1 MRRWLGILL
10 LLPLLVNC
18 TGAVSQRATP
28 SSPFLPSPTAT
39 SRPTPTPE
47 PTAAANTLLVAAQ
60 HPVGNISPYVYGAN
74 TGPWS
79 FVSAELMP
87 LAEAAHI
94 RYLRF
99 PGGNWGDQNDLR
111 PAQIDAFIALCRR
124 LGAEPAIS
132 VRLRGGTP
140 EQAAELVRYTNLA
153 RGYHVRYWSIGNEP
167 DLYGDYDLTRYNAAW
182 RATAE
187 AMLAVD
193 GDILLIGP
201 DLSQVRPDDPLT
213 DDQGQ
218 PWLRGFLEA
227 NGDLVDIVAVHR
239 YPFPHANGQPATA
252 SELLANPP
260 EWDRIIPYLRETVR
274 EATGRDL
281 PLAITEVNSHW
292 SGATGGEATP
302 DSYFNAVWWADVL
315 GRLIRQNVSMVAY
328 FALQSPAQMGGW
340 GLFGRFDVRPTY
352 GVYRLYAR
360 LGDQLLLTDSGIEG
374 VSLTAAR
381 ETQEEGHS
389 ALTIIVVNRNTYT
402 VNATLRLPQW
412 RSAQAAE
419 IWQLG
424 QDGLPQRVPGFW
436 IEDGSPIELPPTSV
450 TLYILKEQP

>member
-1 MRRWLGILL
+1 MRRWVGLLL
-10 LLPLLVNC
+10 LLPLLAGC
-18 TGAVSQRATP
+18 AGAASPASASPAPTVTPSATP
-28 SSPFLPSPTAT
+28 PPSPTA
-39 SRPTPTPE
+39 RPTPL
-47 PTAAANTLLVAAQ
+47 PTAAPGTLLVWPHSDA
-60 HPVGNISPYVYGAN
+60 GTISPYVYGAN

-79 FVSAELMP
+79 FVSADLMP
-87 LAEAAHI
+87 LAEAAHV

-111 PAQIDAFIALCRR
+111 PAQIDAFLTLCQR

-140 EQAAELVRYTNLA
+140 AQAAELVRYANLE

-167 DLYGDYDLTRYNAAW
+167 DLYGDYDVARFNAEW
-182 RATAE
+182 RAIAE
-187 AMLAVD
+187 AMRAVD
-193 GDILLIGP
+193 ASILLVGP
-201 DLSQVRPDDPLT
+201 DLSQVRPDAPLT
-213 DDQGQ
+213 DATGR

-239 YPFPHANGQPATA
+239 YPFPHPDGRPATA
-252 SELLANPP
+252 AELLANPP
-260 EWDRIIPYLRETVR
+260 EWDTIIPYLRETVR
-274 EATGRDL
+274 DAVGHDL

-302 DSYFNAVWWADVL
+302 DSYLNAVWWADVS
-315 GRLIRQNVSMVAY
+315 GRLIRQNVAIVAY

-352 GVYRLYAR
+352 GVFRLY
-360 LGDQLLLTDSGIEG
+360 GQMGEHLLVSSSGVAG

-381 ETQEEGHS
+381 RGPEGPFT
-389 ALTIIVVNRNTYT
+389 LMIVNRNFEETPVT
-402 VNATLRLPQW
+402 FRLPGWQ
-412 RSAQAAE
+412 SAQAAE
-419 IWQLG
+419 IWRLG
-424 QDGLPQRVPGFW
+424 EDGFPQRLPGLW
-436 IEDGSPIELPPTSV
+436 ITDGSRIVLPPTSV

>member
-1 MRRWLGILL
+1 MHRWPILLL
-10 LLPLLVNC
+10 LLPLL
-18 TGAVSQRATP
+18 TGCGGGVAPLPPATP
-28 SSPFLPSPTAT
+28 SAPAPS
-39 SRPTPTPE
+39 PTPTPL
-47 PTAAANTLLVAAQ
+47 PTAEPGTLLIVPQGDLGA
-60 HPVGNISPYVYGAN
+60 ISPYVYGAN

-87 LAEAAHI
+87 LAEEAGI

-111 PAQIDAFIALCRR
+111 PSQIDAFIALCRQ

-140 EQAAELVRYTNLA
+140 EQAAELVRYTNLEK
-153 RGYHVRYWSIGNEP
+153 GYGVRYWSIGNEP
-167 DLYGDYDLTRYNAAW
+167 DLYGDYDVERLNTEW
-182 RATAE
+182 RAIAE
-187 AMLAVD
+187 AMRAVD
-193 GDILLIGP
+193 GSIRLVGP
-201 DLSQVRPDDPLT
+201 DLSQVRPDAPLA
-213 DDQGQ
+213 DAEGR

-227 NGDLVDIVAVHR
+227 NGDLVAIVAVHR
-239 YPFPHANGQPATA
+239 YPFPHPDGRPATA
-252 SELLANPP
+252 EELLANPP
-260 EWDRIIPYLRETVR
+260 EWDRRILPYLRATVR

-302 DSYFNAVWWADVL
+302 DAYLNAVWWADVL
-315 GRLIRQNVSMVAY
+315 GRLIRQRVEIVAY

-360 LGDQLLLTDSGIEG
+360 MGDRLLGGGSGIEG

-381 ETQEEGHS
+381 DSGS
-389 ALTIIVVNRNTYT
+389 GALTAILVNRTTET
-402 VNATLRLPQW
+402 VSATLRIPGWQ
-412 RSAQAAE
+412 SVQAAE
-419 IWQLG
+419 LWRLG
-424 QDGLPQRVPGFW
+424 EDGLPRRYPGLW
-436 IEDGSPIELPPTSV
+436 IEDGSRIELPPTSV